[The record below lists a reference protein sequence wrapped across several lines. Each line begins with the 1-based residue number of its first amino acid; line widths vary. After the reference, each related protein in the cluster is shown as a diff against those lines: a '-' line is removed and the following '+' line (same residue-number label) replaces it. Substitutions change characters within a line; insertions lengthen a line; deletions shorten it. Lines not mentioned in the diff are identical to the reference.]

1 MNQTY
6 DQRYQAILDARKNL
20 PKDSISVNEGSPAY
34 EALLASYA
42 PQLAAIGQVPIDQAT
57 LTPQAAAQTDLQQ
70 QAATL
75 AAQQAGLI
83 GANQEM
89 VFNPTTGTFDIPAGA
104 QAGVAGYQQFLDDA
118 QSAAT
123 AAQQAAIAGQ
133 GAGQA
138 GIASA
143 QQLANL
149 MGTQSIAGQDAGA
162 QFLQQAQGFQ
172 GPTAYQQFMSPYQQ
186 DVIDATMA
194 DMQTKLAEQQ
204 AQLGASAGQAFGG
217 GRFGVAQ
224 GQLASSGAIGQALAA
239 AQLRE
244 QGFNTAQQLASN
256 AFQQSLAQAQAA
268 QQQAGQN
275 VSLLGTA
282 QQGQLAGSQAEQ
294 QQLAQTL
301 TNLTGV
307 GTTQQQLAS
316 LQPQLAA
323 QTIGQIGQM
332 GAQQQAQAQTVLDTA
347 RAARRQIAYE
357 PYERLSFFG
366 QQLTGIKGGYPG
378 ATFSSAPAAGTSPT
392 AGILGLLTGGASLAT
407 GIAGLMGNN
416 QPQFMLPPGATG

>member
-1 MNQTY
+1 MATY
-6 DQRYQAILDARKNL
+6 DERYDAIIEARKNL

-34 EALLASYA
+34 EALLAQYA
-42 PQLAAIGQVPIDQAT
+42 PELAKKMTVPIDQT
-57 LTPQAAAQTDLQQ
+57 NLTPEVAAQTGLQG

-83 GANQEM
+83 GANQQM
-89 VFNPTTGTFDIPAGA
+89 VFNPNTGTFDLPANA
-104 QAGVAGYQQFLDDA
+104 QQGVAGYQQFLDDA
-118 QSAAT
+118 ESAAT
-123 AAQQAAIAGQ
+123 AAQTAAIAGQ

-138 GIASA
+138 GITAA
-143 QQLANL
+143 QQIANQ
-149 MGTQSIAGQDAGA
+149 MQAAATAGQGAGD
-162 QFLQQAQGFQ
+162 QYLQAAQGFV

-194 DMQTKLAEQQ
+194 DMQNKLAEQQ
-204 AQLGASAGQAFGG
+204 AQLGSSAGSAFGG

-224 GQLASSGAIGQALAA
+224 GQLASSGAIGQALAG
-239 AQLRE
+239 AQLRQ
-244 QGFNTAQQLASN
+244 QGFDTANQLAAQ
-256 AFQQSLAQAQAA
+256 AFQQQQAAAQAA
-268 QQQAGQN
+268 QQQAQQN
-275 VSLLGTA
+275 VGLFGTA
-282 QQGQLAGSQAEQ
+282 QQGQLAGSAAEQ
-294 QQLAQTL
+294 QQLAQNL

-323 QTIGQIGQM
+323 QNIGQIGQL
-332 GAQQQAQAQTVLDTA
+332 GAQQQAQAQTILDTA
-347 RAARRQIAYE
+347 RAARKQIAYE
-357 PYERLSFFG
+357 PYERLSFMG

-378 ATFSSAPAAGTSPT
+378 ATFSSAPAPGTSPT

-416 QPQFMLPPGATG
+416 QPQFMLPGQQAG

>member
-1 MNQTY
+1 MATTY
-6 DQRYQAILDARKNL
+6 DQIYDDIVEARKNL
-20 PKDSISVNEGSPAY
+20 PKDSISVSEGSPAY
-34 EALLASYA
+34 EALLGAYA
-42 PQLAAIGQVPIDQAT
+42 PQLAAIGKVPIDQTA
-57 LTPQAAAQTDLQQ
+57 LTPEVAAQTDLQQ

-83 GANQEM
+83 GANQQM
-89 VFNPTTGTFDIPAGA
+89 VFNPTTGTFDLPSDA

-118 QSAAT
+118 TTAAT
-123 AAQQAAIAGQ
+123 AAQQAALAGQ
-133 GAGQA
+133 TAGQT
-138 GIASA
+138 GIAAS

-149 MGTQSIAGQDAGA
+149 AGAQAIAGQDAGA
-162 QFLQQAQGFQ
+162 QFLQAAQGLT

-194 DMQTKLAEQQ
+194 DMNQKLQEQQ

-244 QGFNTAQQLASN
+244 QGFNTAQQLAAN
-256 AFQQSLAQAQAA
+256 AFQQQLAQAQAA

-275 VSLLGTA
+275 MGLLGTA
-282 QQGQLAGSQAEQ
+282 QQSQLTGSQAEQ
-294 QQLAQTL
+294 QQLASTL
-301 TNLTGV
+301 SNLTGV

-316 LQPQLAA
+316 LQPTLAA
-323 QTIGQIGQM
+323 QQLGQIGQM

-347 RAARRQIAYE
+347 RAARKQIAYE

-378 ATFSSAPAAGTSPT
+378 ATYSSAPQSGTSPT

-416 QPQFMLPPGATG
+416 QPQFMLPGQ

>member
-1 MNQTY
+1 MATY
-6 DQRYQAILDARKNL
+6 DELYKDIVEARKNL

-34 EALLASYA
+34 EALLGAYA
-42 PQLAAIGQVPIDQAT
+42 PQLAVIGGKPIDQT
-57 LTPQAAAQTDLQQ
+57 KLTPEVAAQTDLQK

-89 VFNPTTGTFDIPAGA
+89 VFNPNTGTFDLPQGA

-118 QSAAT
+118 TSAAS
-123 AAQQAAIAGQ
+123 AAQKAAMAGQ

-138 GIASA
+138 GITAA
-143 QQLANL
+143 QQIADQ
-149 MGTQSIAGQDAGA
+149 MQAAATAGQGAGD
-162 QFLQQAQGFQ
+162 QFLQAAQGFV
-172 GPTAYQQFMSPYQQ
+172 GPNAYQQFMSPYQQ

-194 DMQTKLAEQQ
+194 DMQSKLAEQQ
-204 AQLGASAGQAFGG
+204 AQLGASAGAAFGG

-224 GQLASSGAIGQALAA
+224 GQLASSGAIGQALAG
-239 AQLRE
+239 AQLRQ
-244 QGFNTAQQLASN
+244 QGFETANQLAAQ
-256 AFQQSLAQAQAA
+256 AFQQQQAAATAA
-268 QQQAGQN
+268 QQQAAQN
-275 VSLLGTA
+275 LGLFGTA

-294 QQLAQTL
+294 QQLASTL
-301 TNLTGV
+301 ANLTGV

-316 LQPQLAA
+316 LQPTLAA
-323 QTIGQIGQM
+323 QNIGQIGQL
-332 GAQQQAQAQTVLDTA
+332 GAQQQAQAQTILDTA
-347 RAARRQIAYE
+347 RAARKQIAYE
-357 PYERLSFFG
+357 PYERLSFMG

-378 ATFSSAPAAGTSPT
+378 ATFSSAPTAGTSPT

-416 QPQFMLPPGATG
+416 QPQFMTPGTA